1 MPEIPL
7 RAFSIGITTAV
18 VISSG
23 EAPGSRR
30 LTLTVAGSAFGKRS
44 TPRSRNEKMPSTTSD
59 ITSIVA
65 KTGRRTQSSESML
78 FGLLPRLPG
87 TGGAGLARLDR
98 LPVDQL
104 VDVGH
109 RHRIAGIDA
118 ADDLDAIAEPL

>member
-7 RAFSIGITTAV
+7 RAFSIGITTAL

-44 TPRSRNEKMPSTTSD
+44 TPRSRKEKMPSTTSD

-65 KTGRRTQSSESML
+65 NTGRRTHSSESMV
-78 FGLLPRLPG
+78 
-87 TGGAGLARLDR
+87 DR
-98 LPVDQL
+98 LAFARFGGDAEAVGEV
-104 VDVGH
+104 VDVARGDFVA
-109 RHRIAGIDA
+109 RADA
-118 ADDLDAIAEPL
+118 AEDLDPIAD